1 MGFFGKYWKI
11 DGVTASFITRG
22 TENGQYRIL
31 FERENASLEQ
41 IEGIN
46 WAGPVIEKLRD
57 RDCEQ
62 GLPDGYGF
70 EVVDI
75 TYANNTRSY
84 TVTVQ
89 TAQQYLG
96 DVTEYQAKV
105 AELTGRNEEQQDAI
119 AAQEREIAT
128 LRDQLAEADELAIA
142 LYEGQAAAGNTSGEN
157 NVGEETVE

>member
-11 DGVTASFITRG
+11 DGVTAALITRG
-22 TENGQYRIL
+22 SQNGRYQIL

-46 WAGPVIEKLRD
+46 WAKPTIEKLTD
-57 RDCEQ
+57 RNEL
-62 GLPDGYGF
+62 GLPEGYGF
-70 EVVDI
+70 EVVNI

-96 DVTEYQAKV
+96 DVTEYQAQVTELQAQVTDLAGQV
-105 AELTGRNEEQQDAI
+105 A
-119 AAQEREIAT
+119 AAQSRTAAAEQAAAAKET
-128 LRDQLAEADELAIA
+128 ELAEA
-142 LYEGQAAAGNTSGEN
+142 YEEG
-157 NVGEETVE
+157 VESNG

>member
-11 DGVTASFITRG
+11 DGVMAAFITRG
-22 TENGQYRIL
+22 GVNGQYRVL

-46 WAGPVIEKLRD
+46 WAKPVIEKLTN

-62 GLPDGYGF
+62 GLPEGYGF

-75 TYANNTRSY
+75 TYANNTKSY
-84 TVTVQ
+84 TVTVK

-96 DVTEYQAKV
+96 DVTEYQAQV
-105 AELTGRNEEQQDAI
+105 ADLQAQVTALGGQVTETQQ
-119 AAQEREIAT
+119 
-128 LRDQLAEADELAIA
+128 
-142 LYEGQAAAGNTSGEN
+142 QAAAREAELAAAY
-157 NVGEETVE
+157 EEGVESNG

>member
-11 DGVTASFITRG
+11 DGVTAAFITRG
-22 TENGQYRIL
+22 GVNGQYRVL

-46 WAGPVIEKLRD
+46 WTRPVIEKLTD

-96 DVTEYQAKV
+96 DVTEYQAQV
-105 AELTGRNEEQQDAI
+105 ADLQ
-119 AAQEREIAT
+119 AQVTALGGQIT
-128 LRDQLAEADELAIA
+128 EAQA
-142 LYEGQAAAGNTSGEN
+142 QAAAAEQAAAAREAELASAY
-157 NVGEETVE
+157 EEGVESNG

>member
-11 DGVTASFITRG
+11 DGVTAAFITRG
-22 TENGQYRIL
+22 GVNGQYRVL

-41 IEGIN
+41 IESIN
-46 WAGPVIEKLRD
+46 WTRPVIEKLTD

-89 TAQQYLG
+89 IAQQYLG
-96 DVTEYQAKV
+96 DVTEYQVQA
-105 AELTGRNEEQQDAI
+105 AELQAQVTALSGQVTE
-119 AAQEREIAT
+119 AQE
-128 LRDQLAEADELAIA
+128 
-142 LYEGQAAAGNTSGEN
+142 QAAAREAELAAAY
-157 NVGEETVE
+157 EEGVESNG